1 VSLRPIFRW
10 WSFFHVCSRVSMK
23 CVLLLEKKENL
34 CSRPNNQH
42 FYLPTY
48 LSFFLPFFL
57 LFKIYLLSYVS
68 TLCSCLQTHQKR
80 ASDLVMGGCEP
91 PCGCWDLNLGPLE
104 EQSMFLPAEPSHQ
117 PPNNFSI
124 TPSQVPEGL
133 VFSTFFIIIIRYFLY
148 LHFRFYPLS

>member
-1 VSLRPIFRW
+1 MRGQRWKRRHERNKEEGVSLRPIFRW

-57 LFKIYLLSYVS
+57 LENIF
-68 TLCSCLQTHQKR
+68 
-80 ASDLVMGGCEP
+80 
-91 PCGCWDLNLGPLE
+91 
-104 EQSMFLPAEPSHQ
+104 FLPCNTFKPQFSLDPLLPVVPYLSCHIHLLTRCFLSETSRLPKH
-117 PPNNFSI
+117 NN
-124 TPSQVPEGL
+124 QAQ
-133 VFSTFFIIIIRYFLY
+133 
-148 LHFRFYPLS
+148 